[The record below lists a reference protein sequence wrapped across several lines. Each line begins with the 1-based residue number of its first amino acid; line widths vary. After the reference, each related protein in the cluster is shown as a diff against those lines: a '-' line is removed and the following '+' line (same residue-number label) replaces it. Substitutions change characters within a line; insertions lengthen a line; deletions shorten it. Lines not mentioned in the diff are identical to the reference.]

1 MKICNT
7 KVRQVNESKRVQD
20 LNNVENLWKT
30 LITCGEVI
38 F

>member
-7 KVRQVNESKRVQD
+7 KVRQVNESKTVQD

-30 LITCGEVI
+30 
-38 F
+38 